1 MDEQGVFFG
10 LALGIPAGVICL
22 VMTCAIYIRASKMSN
37 RHTHNNNDDLPIFP
51 ARPRGNNYYARLAR
65 IPPRVIALDIITTPE
80 V

>member
-22 VMTCAIYIRASKMSN
+22 VMTCAIYIRASKKKHSRKAN
-37 RHTHNNNDDLPIFP
+37 SEGQGKESYTL
-51 ARPRGNNYYARLAR
+51 L
-65 IPPRVIALDIITTPE
+65 PRVIALDIITCQQQQE